1 MRLLIMGPPG
11 AGKGTQATRLQ
22 SLLAVPH
29 ISTGDIFREHVGAG
43 TDLGREAQAFMTRG
57 EYVPDELTNA
67 MVDAR
72 LARGDAAHGFV
83 LDGYPRTPDQARRLE
98 ERLAEAGHG
107 LDAVLSLVVPREDL
121 LDRLAFRAGTAGRAD
136 DAVEVVERR
145 LDVYARQTLPL
156 MELYRE
162 RDLLVEVVGVGSP
175 DDVTRRVASA
185 LGVREVGEST
195 AGC

>member
-22 SLLAVPH
+22 RLLAVPH
-29 ISTGDIFREHVGAG
+29 ISTGDIFRDHVGAG
-43 TDLGREAQAFMTRG
+43 TDLGRKAQAFMDRG

-72 LARGDAAHGFV
+72 LADGDTARGFV

-98 ERLAEAGHG
+98 DRLAEVGHG
-107 LDAVLSLVVPREDL
+107 LDAVLCLTVPRGEL
-121 LDRLAFRAGTAGRAD
+121 LDRLASRAGTAGRAD

-162 RDLLVEVVGVGSP
+162 RDMLIEVVGVGST
-175 DDVTRRVASA
+175 DDVTRRLASV
-185 LGVREVGEST
+185 LGVLEVGGST
-195 AGC
+195 A